1 MSNTSVIADQT
12 DNYGAPAAGVLGAVM
27 LVNVFTPKEGKAE
40 AFVEAQTAEYR
51 RLRGQIAGWV
61 GNRLGRSV
69 DGTKFVNVAV
79 FESLSTY
86 NAWRGS
92 PEFATHLDVIRPF
105 IAEAAPGMYEII
117 YSAGD
122 IP

>member
-1 MSNTSVIADQT
+1 MSNTSVVADQT
-12 DNYGAPAAGVLGAVM
+12 DNYGAPAAGVLGSVM
-27 LVNVFTPKEGKAE
+27 LVNVFTPKKGKAE

-69 DGTKFVNVAV
+69 DGTKYVNVAV
-79 FESLSTY
+79 FDSLSAY

-92 PEFATHLDVIRPF
+92 AEFVSHLAVIQPY

-117 YSAGD
+117 YSAGE